1 MWHVRAEIKGEFVEH
16 EKFESREEAE
26 RQYDDW
32 FMMGIWDDIQIWFE
46 RI

>member
-32 FMMGIWDDIQIWFE
+32 FMMGMKYNVNV
-46 RI
+46 R